1 MTRSR
6 LDSAYC
12 WRSVEELHNTSAPVS
27 TSPRASFVD
36 FPDVCEPM
44 LGNLTLSLS
53 LLTNSVGDASQ
64 SRASSNESS
73 DEFQLP
79 RPRWAN
85 TLFYTTVDFG
95 WKF

>member
-1 MTRSR
+1 MTKSR

-12 WRSVEELHNTSAPVS
+12 WRSVEDLHNTSAPVS

-44 LGNLTLSLS
+44 LGKLMLSLS
-53 LLTNSVGDASQ
+53 LLTSSVGEASQ
-64 SRASSNESS
+64 FSASSNESS

-79 RPRWAN
+79 RPRWAK
-85 TLFYTTVDFG
+85 TLFSTTVDFG